1 MQDIQLFRSLV
12 SNQNGTPVTTSNKIA
27 DTFGKQHKNVLRAI
41 DKLECSAEFSRLN
54 FELCYENNDLQ
65 NGKPN
70 RYFKITKDGAA
81 FLIMTPRLPIV
92 YTTAEILQKL
102 DYLAGIH
109 GSKKA
114 AIEAAINELHRQDV
128 IPVLCPNCGAEYADF
143 THEAEFIGWNGVC
156 AKCVLVDGVE
166 I

>member
-1 MQDIQLFRSLV
+1 M
-12 SNQNGTPVTTSNKIA
+12 T
-27 DTFGKQHKNVLRAI
+27 
-41 DKLECSAEFSRLN
+41 DKHY
-54 FELCYENNDLQ
+54 YEKRRN
-65 NGKPN
+65 
-70 RYFKITKDGAA
+70 
-81 FLIMTPRLPIV
+81 TPRLPIV
-92 YTTAEILQKL
+92 YTTADILQKL

-114 AIEAAINELHRQDV
+114 AIEAAICELHRQAV
-128 IPVLCPNCGAEYADF
+128 IPVVCHHCGAEYADF